1 MMLRFEHIGEQL
13 ILAVKVV
20 IKRALGELRR
30 FSDVVHG
37 DAVVPLAA
45 KEFVSRFQDASSS
58 LLR

>member
-20 IKRALGELRR
+20 IERALGELRR

-37 DAVVPLAA
+37 DAIVPLAA
-45 KEFVSRFQDASSS
+45 KELVSRLQDASSS